1 MLQPMVRCSNG
12 RPGRTGEKKGRESHG
27 KSRPVVRRQQ
37 VMWGVKKRGSR
48 KREIPFCARSEVS
61 KIKYPRTCPI
71 HICADVISG
80 ALTKIWSLTTVREP
94 ATIG

>member
-1 MLQPMVRCSNG
+1 MLQPMARCSNG
-12 RPGRTGEKKGRESHG
+12 RAGGTGEKKGRESHG
-27 KSRPVVRRQQ
+27 KSRPVVGRQQ

-48 KREIPFCARSEVS
+48 KREIPFCARSKAG

-80 ALTKIWSLTTVREP
+80 ALTEICYSTDVGSL
-94 ATIG
+94 